1 MNYDIILP
9 SQTTLKSLVATR
21 TLKPYEPIA
30 IEFIEALSQEIL
42 GDMGLRQYPELVA
55 MAFWMRLSHL
65 QQMQRHFD
73 NKQGEALWLARGIV
87 FHITPANVDS
97 IFIYSWFI
105 SLLAGNSN
113 IIRLSST
120 QTLQIEALFHILR
133 NLLERPNFSPIRER
147 TLLVRYGYD
156 REVTEFFSQVC
167 DLRVIWGGD
176 RTIETIRAVPL
187 KSTAT
192 EIVFAD
198 KFSLAAIRAKAFLS
212 QENKERII
220 ERFYNDAYWF
230 GQMACSSPKLII
242 WEGDRSDIKQAQ
254 EVFWL
259 LLEEKVIQKM
269 SDFSISDFSIS
280 DQINKLVSSYSLAVC
295 RPVKICPSVKNLISR
310 IELDSL
316 QELETELHCGS
327 GLFWEYSVTQLGEIF
342 PHLSRKY
349 QTLAIFGFNREDL
362 LTVLKTSQLVGI
374 DRVVPLGQALIFST
388 TWDGYDLQREFVRE
402 IAINF

>member
-1 MNYDIILP
+1 MNYDVILP
-9 SQTTLKSLVATR
+9 SHTTPESIVATG
-21 TLKPYEPIA
+21 TLKPYDPIV
-30 IEFIEALSQEIL
+30 IEFIEALSQTIL
-42 GDMGLRQYPELVA
+42 GDVGLRQYPELVA

-73 NKQGEALWLARGIV
+73 NKQGEALWLARGTV

-105 SLLAGNSN
+105 SLLAGNAN

-120 QTLQIEALFHILR
+120 QTLQIEALFNILKT
-133 NLLERPNFSPIRER
+133 LLEKPNFSPIRQR

-156 REVTEFFSQVC
+156 PQATAFFSQLC
-167 DLRVIWGGD
+167 DVRVIWGGD
-176 RTIETIRAVPL
+176 RTIETIRTIPL

-212 QENKERII
+212 DKNKEIII

-230 GQMACSSPKLII
+230 AQMACSSPKLVI
-242 WEGDRSDIKQAQ
+242 WEGERSDIKKAQ
-254 EVFWL
+254 DIFWL
-259 LLEEKVIQKM
+259 LLGEKLIQKT
-269 SDFSISDFSIS
+269 SDMPVFDLM
-280 DQINKLVSSYSLAVC
+280 NKLVASCSLAIR
-295 RPVKICPSVKNLISR
+295 RPVKICPSANNLINR
-310 IELDSL
+310 VELDSL
-316 QELETELHCGS
+316 QQLETELHCGS

-349 QTLAIFGFNREDL
+349 QTLAIFGFKRDEIFTL
-362 LTVLKTSQLVGI
+362 LKTSQFAGI
-374 DRVVPLGQALIFST
+374 DRVVQLGQALTFST
-388 TWDGYDLQREFVRE
+388 SWDGYDLQREFVRE